1 MVVKIHQL
9 FRGRDLI
16 LSLSLTPSAQGG
28 FSLPSWKLGISVI
41 SLCLLDVQAGAAASG
56 GYMQEDARQV
66 ECAVLQGTSSMFF
79 TIQEGT
85 WYLAACCDV
94 QHMWLVEEGLCPS
107 GFRSATSCRTHGAEL
122 LWRCSCDAGPCHH
135 AYVSLGVLSGPLSS
149 LPNPTLPAFH
159 SKPLFL
165 QFSTIC
171 YLPVS
176 VSDKPQ
182 FRWVI
187 WGCSGLSVHS
197 A

>member
-1 MVVKIHQL
+1 MIVKIHQL

-56 GYMQEDARQV
+56 GYMLEDARQV

-94 QHMWLVEEGLCPS
+94 
-107 GFRSATSCRTHGAEL
+107 
-122 LWRCSCDAGPCHH
+122 
-135 AYVSLGVLSGPLSS
+135 
-149 LPNPTLPAFH
+149 
-159 SKPLFL
+159 
-165 QFSTIC
+165 
-171 YLPVS
+171 
-176 VSDKPQ
+176 
-182 FRWVI
+182 
-187 WGCSGLSVHS
+187 
-197 A
+197 